1 MAEHNKKLE
10 CSLIGLI
17 VEVGHEGASAAGRWV
32 AAPHCLIV
40 HALAHRRG
48 DVELEMESE
57 QQHCDRCPRRR
68 GAKKRRRLVE
78 KRDADARRVD
88 GRASC
93 TCTWRLGACSPLW
106 WKTRML
112 YVCCDGQ
119 QADQRVQ

>member
-48 DVELEMESE
+48 DGE
-57 QQHCDRCPRRR
+57 
-68 GAKKRRRLVE
+68 
-78 KRDADARRVD
+78 
-88 GRASC
+88 
-93 TCTWRLGACSPLW
+93 
-106 WKTRML
+106 
-112 YVCCDGQ
+112 
-119 QADQRVQ
+119 